1 MAFRKT
7 YSYDDGYGDEP
18 VREPVV
24 SDEAYEERV
33 DERPVATAM
42 RPWSPAQIIS
52 MIIGIG
58 FVVLG
63 IAAVARTG
71 FNTDDVYNPR
81 YLVWHLP
88 HNPVLAVSEIAF
100 GALLIIAAV
109 VPGGARWLM
118 GLLGAIALVFGLLVL
133 VDAAQTDMNHWLA
146 VEHSNGWL
154 FTIVGAV
161 LILTAWLSPVFVPG
175 YGRRHDYRRVHT
187 VH

>member
-1 MAFRKT
+1 MAFRRT
-7 YSYDDGYGDEP
+7 YSNDDGYDDG
-18 VREPVV
+18 RAAEPVV
-24 SDEAYEERV
+24 RDDAYEERV

-52 MIIGIG
+52 MIIGVG

-100 GALLIIAAV
+100 GALLILAAV

-118 GLLGAIALVFGLLVL
+118 GLLGAIALVFGLLLL
-133 VDAAQTDMNHWLA
+133 VDAAQNDLNRWTAAD
-146 VEHSNGWL
+146 HSNGWL

-161 LILTAWLSPVFVPG
+161 LILTAWLSPVFVSG
-175 YGRRHDYRRVHT
+175 YGRSREYRRVHT